1 MPMRTCSTRRARC
14 SDTSNPGK
22 GAQMIISNSVEQNCV
37 ISLTFPG
44 KQKAQ
49 LETEA
54 EPREDAITAPK
65 KDLRSFRDKFMEF
78 WSEVAS
84 QGYNKDLLDEELLEA
99 LSSFS
104 EELSREFICIFVDFT

>member
-1 MPMRTCSTRRARC
+1 
-14 SDTSNPGK
+14 
-22 GAQMIISNSVEQNCV
+22 MIISNSVGHNCA
-37 ISLTFPG
+37 IPLTFLE
-44 KQKAQ
+44 KHKAQ

-65 KDLRSFRDKFMEF
+65 KDLRSFRDKFMDF

-104 EELSREFICIFVDFT
+104 EELSREFICILVCFTWTLKN